1 MNAVEVAI
9 VQMNHSLPLLLL
21 LLLLRVCVCVCVCVR
36 ARACVCVY
44 VCVCA
49 CECVRACVCVCVCVR
64 TPACDIFIALQN
76 PVTVCIKV
84 KCGNLPLIISHVEIE
99 KRIQNRTSLNV
110 TK

>member
-1 MNAVEVAI
+1 MGACA
-9 VQMNHSLPLLLL
+9 
-21 LLLLRVCVCVCVCVR
+21 CVCVC
-36 ARACVCVY
+36 

-49 CECVRACVCVCVCVR
+49 CECVRACMCLCVR

-84 KCGNLPLIISHVEIE
+84 KCGNLSLIISHAEIE
-99 KRIQNRTSLNV
+99 KRIQSGTSLNV